1 MVKTFLLSLA
11 PTRNGV
17 YRTCLLTPSATDTFR
32 TVGVFH
38 RVDHHLASLCTF
50 STVNA
55 FFHIYTVAVNG
66 NLIEYGIKCAKRTNI
81 TAKWSVNNNGKNNCH
96 DQNCI
101 FPYVQ
106 PANGSS
112 HCLIQKNQWQS
123 AFQSSCRTD
132 QFTEIWSTLPHNI
145 CENQRQYNYKYQ
157 ENYIFQFPQKL
168 ITAKG
173 TNFLWKRNLVQ

>member
-81 TAKWSVNNNGKNNCH
+81 TAKWSVNDNGKNNCH

-106 PANGSS
+106 PSNGTA
-112 HCLIQKNQWQS
+112 HCLIQKYQRQPAFQCTCWADQLTEVWCSLSHDIGEKQWQ
-123 AFQSSCRTD
+123 QD
-132 QFTEIWSTLPHNI
+132 H
-145 CENQRQYNYKYQ
+145 KYQ
-157 ENYIFQFPQKL
+157 KNHVF
-168 ITAKG
+168 
-173 TNFLWKRNLVQ
+173 

>member
-81 TAKWSVNNNGKNNCH
+81 TAKWSVN
-96 DQNCI
+96 DL
-101 FPYVQ
+101 
-106 PANGSS
+106 S
-112 HCLIQKNQWQS
+112 LIH
-123 AFQSSCRTD
+123 
-132 QFTEIWSTLPHNI
+132 I
-145 CENQRQYNYKYQ
+145 
-157 ENYIFQFPQKL
+157 
-168 ITAKG
+168 
-173 TNFLWKRNLVQ
+173 

>member
-11 PTRNGV
+11 PTCNGV
-17 YRTCLLTPSATDTFR
+17 YRTRLLTPSATDTFR

-106 PANGSS
+106 PANGTA
-112 HCLIQKNQWQS
+112 HRFIQKHQRKS
-123 AFQSSCRTD
+123 ALQRSGRTD
-132 QFTEIWSTLPHNI
+132 QFTEIRSSLSHYI
-145 CENQRQYNYKYQ
+145 CKE
-157 ENYIFQFPQKL
+157 
-168 ITAKG
+168 
-173 TNFLWKRNLVQ
+173 

>member
-55 FFHIYTVAVNG
+55 FFCIYSIAKNRNFVK
-66 NLIEYGIKCAKRTNI
+66 YRIKSAQRTDI
-81 TAKWSVNNNGKNNCH
+81 FTEWPVNNNREYDRNHKNR
-96 DQNCI
+96 I
-101 FPYVQ
+101 FPYKK
-106 PANGSS
+106 PSYRTAHGF
-112 HCLIQKNQWQS
+112 IQKHQWKS
-123 AFQSSCRTD
+123 SFQRTCRAD
-132 QFTEIWSTLPHNI
+132 QLTEIWCTLSHDI
-145 CENQRQYNYKYQ
+145 YNKHRKQDYKYHKDHV
-157 ENYIFQFPQKL
+157 F
-168 ITAKG
+168 
-173 TNFLWKRNLVQ
+173 

>member
-106 PANGSS
+106 PANG
-112 HCLIQKNQWQS
+112 
-123 AFQSSCRTD
+123 
-132 QFTEIWSTLPHNI
+132 
-145 CENQRQYNYKYQ
+145 
-157 ENYIFQFPQKL
+157 
-168 ITAKG
+168 TAHS
-173 TNFLWKRNLVQ
+173 LVQKYEFSLEKESYSAGPGSDQRDRENHTPAFPGSHLRKSEIRLRSRQI